1 MARNYSDSQKKGFIK
16 FQVDEKL
23 KFNKAVIKARKKL
36 DNLSVPL
43 KLISR
48 SWFKGNRSQFDL
60 GRKGPGKYIDFKYED
75 VKEQKEREVGFV
87 YPILVRSGKLMRS
100 MTDASNPDSVN
111 KIVNKR
117 VLILGTKVTGKNNAP
132 YPFFLNF
139 GTKFTAGARPVVLL
153 GSEQVATQDQSR
165 RMKTWVHTLE
175 DFVIQ
180 KSKGFAKNV

>member
-1 MARNYSDSQKKGFIK
+1 MATQESLIQ
-16 FQVDEKL
+16 FQVDQK
-23 KFNKAVIKARKKL
+23 KSFSTAVFKTGKKL

-60 GRKGPGKYIDFKYED
+60 GRKGPGKYKDFKNED
-75 VKEQKEREVGFV
+75 VKEQKAREVGFT

-100 MTDASNPDSVN
+100 MTDSTNPDSVN
-111 KIVNKR
+111 KIINKKI
-117 VLILGTKVTGKNNAP
+117 LILGTKVTGKKNAP

-139 GTKFTAGARPVVLL
+139 GTKFTAGPRPVVLL
-153 GSEQVATQDQSR
+153 GVEQVASGDQKR
-165 RMKTWVHTLE
+165 RMKSWKYMLE